1 MLGISHSL
9 VCMLVFHCGYYQ
21 GVALTAG
28 QHYYEKQAVGRRVL
42 PGDLFKTQQRRT
54 ALLDLWKASLPKCP
68 RATICNL
75 QTQAFSLKLTGFYS
89 SHNKK
94 PSSPVTPHFIPP
106 PPKSESSPAGT
117 DLWVCLTSPT
127 WRDPSTP
134 SPAVG
139 WLLHDA
145 LWLMLGAKHPC
156 CRCSALPSAPGRVRG
171 SEVTQAIWQLEKT
184 PAGCTHPLH
193 CHSYVAR
200 KYLNLKSYISPLT
213 LMTGGSI
220 SDGVLRHAWLAD
232 SLTDTRVSD
241 CKWRMK
247 MWK

>member
-1 MLGISHSL
+1 
-9 VCMLVFHCGYYQ
+9 MLVFHCGCYQ
-21 GVALTAG
+21 GVVLTAG
-28 QHYYEKQAVGRRVL
+28 QHYYEKRAVGRRGL
-42 PGDLFKTQQRRT
+42 PGDLFKTQRRRT
-54 ALLDLWKASLPKCP
+54 ALLDLWKTSLPKCL
-68 RATICNL
+68 RATVPNL
-75 QTQAFSLKLTGFYS
+75 QTLAFSLKLTGFYS

-94 PSSPVTPHFIPP
+94 PSSPWDSSFYPP
-106 PPKSESSPAGT
+106 PPYLSPPLLGQICGCVWQALHEGTPQPLHPLWAGCCMMRC
-117 DLWVCLTSPT
+117 DWCWEPN
-127 WRDPSTP
+127 TP
-134 SPAVG
+134 A
-139 WLLHDA
+139 A
-145 LWLMLGAKHPC
+145 A
-156 CRCSALPSAPGRVRG
+156 ALPSAPGRVRG

-220 SDGVLRHAWLAD
+220 SDGVLRHARLAD

>member
-106 PPKSESSPAGT
+106 PAQIWVLPCRDRSVGVSDKPYMKGPLNPFTRCGLAAAWCVVTDAGSQTPLLPLLRSAFSAGESEREWSHSGNLAARKNPSWVHSSSP
-117 DLWVCLTSPT
+117 LP
-127 WRDPSTP
+127 
-134 SPAVG
+134 
-139 WLLHDA
+139 LL
-145 LWLMLGAKHPC
+145 
-156 CRCSALPSAPGRVRG
+156 CR
-171 SEVTQAIWQLEKT
+171 
-184 PAGCTHPLH
+184 
-193 CHSYVAR
+193 
-200 KYLNLKSYISPLT
+200 
-213 LMTGGSI
+213 
-220 SDGVLRHAWLAD
+220 
-232 SLTDTRVSD
+232 
-241 CKWRMK
+241 
-247 MWK
+247 